1 MLQVDQAVVSLVDK
15 DRMRADL
22 VVISDA
28 LKGWYK
34 AISASRTASAMTA
47 VEDIASKAAAEKKVR
62 KIL

>member
-1 MLQVDQAVVSLVDK
+1 VVSLVDK

-34 AISASRTASAMTA
+34 AISASRITSAMTA
-47 VEDIASKAAAEKKVR
+47 VEGIATTAAAEKKV
-62 KIL
+62 IE